1 MSATSITEEN
11 TPEKIVDNL
20 NSEAKTSEE
29 AIDLNK
35 LASLKAKSQ
44 AKQQESKMAAKIVA
58 PKERSLQLGV
68 LGSGQAGCIDGK
80 TNIYLSNYGIISI
93 EDLFYKQLSSS
104 KIENVLVQNNNDICV
119 KLDEEIYTVSIDP
132 ETGELK
138 KAKVLAVWK
147 NKKTGKNKIKMDNGA
162 SLTCSKTHPSL
173 VFRPSSRRK
182 AFFTSLNAN
191 NPLSA
196 GDNLLDTRLTSLDLI
211 SEKTFVR
218 EIEITSKL
226 AWLIGVFAGDGNSK
240 LNGNIISFYSS
251 DNYLTEKIIEYCNL
265 LPHTSISVN
274 DKKGCQQVEV
284 FGLQFRLFFDS
295 VFNMG
300 NNSTNNGMGN
310 KTYTIDIP
318 SCISAGSSE
327 IRTAFLAGLIDS
339 DGTISKDWCEA
350 SVFTTSAKLANKLG
364 CLISSIG
371 GRSSINIHKS
381 KRENE
386 KTGYKVKISGAINF
400 GPNYELLLDN
410 IHSSMKKERL
420 KNHLNNKQKSFTTS
434 SINIKYKDISSWL
447 TKESNLPNC
456 NKFYEKTKINLKNW
470 MRGSRNISVPVFLNM
485 LSNVEKTD
493 QLDYLKVISPRLTNI
508 KEVSSEKDDDYN
520 FFDLSVETYENYVA
534 GEHGFVF
541 THNSRMTEAFYKL
554 GYQACVVNTALQDLK
569 YIDVPDSNKL
579 LLEYGLGG
587 AAKEIEIGKAAAES
601 HRNQIAQL
609 VNDRLTSAQVHL
621 LCISLGGGSGAGSC
635 ETLVDLLADTG
646 KPLVV
651 IAALPMDTE
660 DAQTKSNALET
671 LAKLAKLTQTKRVS
685 NLIVVDNAKIESIYH
700 NVSQVDFYGVANK
713 AIVDPIDAFNTLSS
727 MPSSTKA
734 LDPMEFSKLFIDGEG
749 LSVYG
754 EFTVDNYQEDTAIAE
769 AVINNLSGNLLAS
782 GFDLKQSKYVGFM
795 VVASKEIW
803 AKIPASSINYASS
816 MINDLCGNPKG
827 VFKGMY
833 VVDSSVDT
841 VKVYSM
847 FSGLG
852 LPNSRVEQLKAETKE
867 LQSKVKDKDDS
878 RNLTLNLDTGVNE
891 TVSAAQKI
899 KDKIAAK
906 SSSFGKLVTG
916 LVDRRK

>member
-1 MSATSITEEN
+1 MSATSITEESS
-11 TPEKIVDNL
+11 PEKIMDNVSNTEVKASEDAVDM
-20 NSEAKTSEE
+20 S
-29 AIDLNK
+29 K
-35 LASLKAKSQ
+35 LAALKAKNQ

-58 PKERSLQLGV
+58 QKERSLQLGV
-68 LGSGQAGCIDGK
+68 LGSGQAG
-80 TNIYLSNYGIISI
+80 
-93 EDLFYKQLSSS
+93 
-104 KIENVLVQNNNDICV
+104 
-119 KLDEEIYTVSIDP
+119 
-132 ETGELK
+132 
-138 KAKVLAVWK
+138 
-147 NKKTGKNKIKMDNGA
+147 
-162 SLTCSKTHPSL
+162 
-173 VFRPSSRRK
+173 SR
-182 AFFTSLNAN
+182 
-191 NPLSA
+191 
-196 GDNLLDTRLTSLDLI
+196 
-211 SEKTFVR
+211 
-218 EIEITSKL
+218 
-226 AWLIGVFAGDGNSK
+226 
-240 LNGNIISFYSS
+240 
-251 DNYLTEKIIEYCNL
+251 
-265 LPHTSISVN
+265 
-274 DKKGCQQVEV
+274 
-284 FGLQFRLFFDS
+284 
-295 VFNMG
+295 
-300 NNSTNNGMGN
+300 
-310 KTYTIDIP
+310 
-318 SCISAGSSE
+318 
-327 IRTAFLAGLIDS
+327 
-339 DGTISKDWCEA
+339 
-350 SVFTTSAKLANKLG
+350 
-364 CLISSIG
+364 
-371 GRSSINIHKS
+371 
-381 KRENE
+381 
-386 KTGYKVKISGAINF
+386 
-400 GPNYELLLDN
+400 
-410 IHSSMKKERL
+410 
-420 KNHLNNKQKSFTTS
+420 
-434 SINIKYKDISSWL
+434 
-447 TKESNLPNC
+447 
-456 NKFYEKTKINLKNW
+456 
-470 MRGSRNISVPVFLNM
+470 
-485 LSNVEKTD
+485 
-493 QLDYLKVISPRLTNI
+493 
-508 KEVSSEKDDDYN
+508 
-520 FFDLSVETYENYVA
+520 VA
-534 GEHGFVF
+534 
-541 THNSRMTEAFYKL
+541 EAFYKL

-601 HRNQIAQL
+601 HRGQIAQL
-609 VNDRLTSAQVHL
+609 VNDRLSSAQVHL

-795 VVASKEIW
+795 VVASKDVW
-803 AKIPASSINYASS
+803 SKIPASSINYASS

-833 VVDSSVDT
+833 VVEPPQDT